1 MPTKRRS
8 SFDPKSF
15 LAMVG
20 EGRSI
25 GEYRKDQIV
34 MSQGDPA
41 DAVFYIQSGKVK
53 VTVVSEQGKEA
64 VVAMLGTNDFFGEGC
79 LAGQAQRIATVAT
92 MMDSVIVRLEKA
104 AIVGVIHREPAF
116 SGMFIAHLLAR
127 AIRVEADLVDQLFN
141 SSEKRLARMLLL
153 LANFG
158 KDEKPEPILAKI
170 SQETLA
176 DMIGTTRSRVSFF
189 MNKFRKLGLID
200 YNGSIEVHSS
210 LVEAL
215 GLRAVDDDRREHIGF
230 DDHARDMVFDEVVVR
245 DRARAEQ

>member
-1 MPTKRRS
+1 MALKRRPAL
-8 SFDPKSF
+8 DPKSF
-15 LAMVG
+15 LAVVG

-34 MSQGDPA
+34 FSQGDPA
-41 DAVFYIQSGKVK
+41 DAVFYIQSGRVK
-53 VTVVSEQGKEA
+53 LTVVSEQGKEA

-79 LAGQAQRIATVAT
+79 LAGQARRIATVAT
-92 MMDSVIVRLEKA
+92 IMDSVIVRLEKA
-104 AIVGVIHREPAF
+104 AIVRVIHQEPAF
-116 SGMFIAHLLAR
+116 SEMFIAHLLAR

-141 SSEKRLARMLLL
+141 SSEKRLARLLLL

-158 KDEKPEPILAKI
+158 KEEKPEPILAKI

-176 DMIGTTRSRVSFF
+176 DMIGTTRSRVNFF

-210 LVEAL
+210 LLNVVLHDEP
-215 GLRAVDDDRREHIGF
+215 HI
-230 DDHARDMVFDEVVVR
+230 EI
-245 DRARAEQ
+245 

>member
-1 MPTKRRS
+1 MAIKRRP

-25 GEYRKDQIV
+25 GEYRKDKIV
-34 MSQGDPA
+34 FSQGDPA
-41 DAVFYIQSGKVK
+41 DAVFYIERGKVK

-64 VVAMLGTNDFFGEGC
+64 VVAMLETNDFFGEGC

-92 MMDSVIVRLEKA
+92 MTDSVIVRLEKA
-104 AIVGVIHREPAF
+104 AIVRVIHQEPAF
-116 SGMFIAHLLAR
+116 SEMFIAHLLAR

-141 SSEKRLARMLLL
+141 SSEKRLAQLLLL

-158 KDEKPEPILAKI
+158 KEEKPEPVLAKI

-176 DMIGTTRSRVSFF
+176 EYDRHDPVPGEFF
-189 MNKFRKLGLID
+189 HEQISKT
-200 YNGSIEVHSS
+200 GSY
-210 LVEAL
+210 
-215 GLRAVDDDRREHIGF
+215 
-230 DDHARDMVFDEVVVR
+230 
-245 DRARAEQ
+245 

>member
-1 MPTKRRS
+1 MATKSRP
-8 SFDPKSF
+8 SFNPKSF
-15 LAMVG
+15 LAKVG

-25 GEYRKDQIV
+25 GEYHKDEIV
-34 MSQGDPA
+34 FSQGDPA
-41 DAVFYIQSGKVK
+41 DAVFYIESGKVK
-53 VTVVSEQGKEA
+53 ITVVSEQGKEA

-92 MMDSVIVRLEKA
+92 MMGSVIVRLEKA
-104 AIVGVIHREPAF
+104 AIVRVIQKEPAF

-158 KDEKPEPILAKI
+158 KEEKKPEPILAKI

-189 MNKFRKLGLID
+189 MNKFRKLGYID
-200 YNGSIEVHSS
+200 YKHGIEVHSS
-210 LVEAL
+210 LLSVVLHDEP
-215 GLRAVDDDRREHIGF
+215 HI
-230 DDHARDMVFDEVVVR
+230 
-245 DRARAEQ
+245 QI